1 MSITSEEFASLSW
14 RDQHFYLEHH
24 NYVDCKVING
34 RLHVASPPDHSISW
48 ARFMELYNELPPY
61 SYRPSAE
68 GEILFYKNS
77 DYTAWNKHGQKYI
90 EYGFEYYLTIN
101 VSHSNH
107 TREGQLAE
115 KQLLTDWLLAH
126 GGTEE
131 ELAAIQYN
139 LSGFTAHFCCRFSE
153 IPYMHIPEK
162 MHKWLLKNP
171 HLASCVYND
180 EAMAEAKKI
189 AASRTRGTQ
198 DQHKQATFNF

>member
-1 MSITSEEFASLSW
+1 MSITTEEFHTLNW
-14 RDQHFYLEHH
+14 MDQRFYLEHH

-34 RLHVASPPDHSISW
+34 KLHVASPPDYRLSW
-48 ARFMELYNELPPY
+48 ARFMELYNAVPSC
-61 SYRPSAE
+61 SYRQCAE
-68 GEILFYKNS
+68 GEIYFYKNS
-77 DYTAWNKHGQKYI
+77 DFQNWNKHGRKYI
-90 EYGFEYYLTIN
+90 EYGFEYFLSIH

-107 TREGQLAE
+107 TREGELAE

-139 LSGFTAHFCCRFSE
+139 WSGYTAHFCCRFTE
-153 IPYMHIPEK
+153 IPYIHIPEK

-171 HLASCVYND
+171 QWAPYIYND

-189 AASRTRGTQ
+189 AESRTRGAQ
-198 DQHKQATFNF
+198 AHPQQATLSL